1 MPTPSMLDDKLRELA
16 LFPPTTL
23 PVLSLYLNTQPDQHG
38 RTNFDAFLRKE
49 LKARGGTYPV
59 RSPERESFE
68 RDTKKIMSWL
78 ESELRPS
85 SHGAAIFAC
94 AGQDDFFEALQFN
107 APIHINRL
115 FVYHQPHLYS
125 LAKLRDKY
133 PPYAAVIADT
143 NTARI
148 FVFGLGRTLN
158 TETVTN
164 VKVRSRSQIGGWFWR
179 RYQYQLPVE
188 NHHLRH
194 SKEIVEQLD
203 RIVREEGI
211 EHIIFAGDEVILS
224 VLRQQLPPF
233 LSEKVVDELNS
244 DITSAEHDV
253 LSATLEAMREH
264 DERTD
269 TERVRAMIDDYRAG
283 GLAVVGVHDVLAA
296 LANGQVDIVF
306 VSTGL
311 EQLHSEEEHLHEAI
325 APALKDLPK
334 DTGMRITDALVT
346 RAHQTGAQVRF
357 IEDPALLADVG
368 GVGASLRYQL

>member
-1 MPTPSMLDDKLRELA
+1 
-16 LFPPTTL
+16 
-23 PVLSLYLNTQPDQHG
+23 
-38 RTNFDAFLRKE
+38 
-49 LKARGGTYPV
+49 
-59 RSPERESFE
+59 
-68 RDTKKIMSWL
+68 
-78 ESELRPS
+78 
-85 SHGAAIFAC
+85 
-94 AGQDDFFEALQFN
+94 
-107 APIHINRL
+107 
-115 FVYHQPHLYS
+115 
-125 LAKLRDKY
+125 
-133 PPYAAVIADT
+133 
-143 NTARI
+143 
-148 FVFGLGRTLN
+148 
-158 TETVTN
+158 
-164 VKVRSRSQIGGWFWR
+164 
-179 RYQYQLPVE
+179 
-188 NHHLRH
+188 
-194 SKEIVEQLD
+194 VEQLD

-233 LSEKVVDELNS
+233 LSEKVVDELKL

-264 DERTD
+264 DARTD

-296 LANGQVDIVF
+296 LANGQVDTVF
-306 VSTGL
+306 VSTGI

-334 DTGMRITDALVT
+334 DTGMRIMDALVT

>member
-49 LKARGGTYPV
+49 SRLAETLTRYARPNGKALIVTLKRLCPGWKA
-59 RSPERESFE
+59 SFV
-68 RDTKKIMSWL
+68 
-78 ESELRPS
+78 PS

-94 AGQDDFFEALQFN
+94 AGEDDFFEALQFN

-233 LSEKVVDELNS
+233 LSEKVVDELKL